1 MPTEDVH
8 CKRCGF
14 CCQAHVGMLV
24 SHEDILRWRRE
35 GRDDILRLIENAE
48 IVYGRDG
55 LGDGEY
61 LIDCPFLISEGD
73 LAACA
78 IYDARPQVCRD
89 FRPGSE
95 RCSQT
100 KHRT

>member
-1 MPTEDVH
+1 MPTEHTD
-8 CKRCGF
+8 CQRCGF

-24 SHEDILRWRRE
+24 SHEDIQRWRRE

-48 IVYGRDG
+48 AVFGRGG
-55 LGDGEY
+55 LGDGAY
-61 LIDCPFLISEGD
+61 LSDCPFLIREGD
-73 LAACA
+73 HAACV
-78 IYDARPQVCRD
+78 IYEARPQVCRD

-95 RCSQT
+95 RCSLA